1 MTPTEIAPKHPSGGR
16 QLVSKPPH
24 FISLTPRTKMTPM
37 KPQNELVSNVGVKQ
51 YIAFLKTGQKIKKA
65 PGFVKKP
72 GENLAR
78 STEKDITGFSEN
90 PLVTRLFRTFYI
102 LFCIRPL
109 WSEVFL
115 ALSIA
120 NRKRYHLNSSKEILR
135 FDRSSSPSK

>member
-72 GENLAR
+72 GENLVAGA
-78 STEKDITGFSEN
+78 GFE
-90 PLVTRLFRTFYI
+90 PTTFG
-102 LFCIRPL
+102 L
-109 WSEVFL
+109 
-115 ALSIA
+115 
-120 NRKRYHLNSSKEILR
+120 
-135 FDRSSSPSK
+135 